1 MIEIL
6 RDTVFKLVRTSFKKV
21 DFIHFHVYKIYSH
34 YKKFDENYIMNQVAK
49 AQVVH
54 KEIEQVVIRFA
65 GDSGDGMQLTGSQF
79 TNSSALT
86 GTDVVTLPDYP
97 SEIRAPAGTIAGV
110 SGFQMQFGNRK
121 VNTPGDYPDALIAM
135 NPAALKANI
144 QDLSRDGYVI
154 VDIDAFTE
162 RNIDKAGYVENP
174 LCAKSLFDKKA
185 YSIPITSQ
193 TLQALKDFDMP
204 VKAKE
209 RCKNFFTLGILFWL
223 YELSA
228 ESNIKW
234 LKKKFANKPKI
245 AEANIKVL
253 KEGMIYAQNSSIFQA
268 QFKIHSAPLEKGTY
282 RSVSGNQATGL
293 GLVTAAERAGLN
305 LFLGSYPITPATEIL
320 QEITKHK
327 NFGTKTTQS
336 EDEIGGICSAIG
348 AAWAGAF
355 ACTTTSGPGLALK
368 SEALGLAVM
377 TEIPLVVVNVQRGGP
392 STGLPTKT
400 EQADLLQAMY
410 GRNGEAPMPV
420 LAAKSPADCFH
431 QAIEAGRIAL
441 KYMTPVIL
449 LTDGYL
455 GNGSEAFK
463 IPKVDELPD
472 LTAKFRTDPDNYLAY
487 ARDPETLAR
496 EWVKPGTPGLMNRVG
511 GLEKD
516 FLTGAVSHDPEN
528 HNKMV
533 RIRQEKIDNIANDIP
548 DLEIFGNQE
557 GGDVL
562 LIGWGSTY
570 GAIRNKVQKYQKQG
584 KSVSHAHI
592 THINPF
598 PKNTLEVMKKFKKV
612 VVAEMNLGQLDKL
625 IRAKYVV
632 ETISLNKIQ
641 GKPFTENEIAEVV
654 DELL

>member
-1 MIEIL
+1 
-6 RDTVFKLVRTSFKKV
+6 
-21 DFIHFHVYKIYSH
+21 
-34 YKKFDENYIMNQVAK
+34 MNQVAK
-49 AQVVH
+49 DH
-54 KEIEQVVIRFA
+54 VVIRFA

-86 GTDVVTLPDYP
+86 GTDIVTLPDYP
-97 SEIRAPAGTIAGV
+97 SEIRAPAGTIDGV
-110 SGFQMQFGNRK
+110 SGFQMQFGSQK
-121 VNTPGDYPDALIAM
+121 VNTPGDFPDALIAM

-144 QDLSRDGYVI
+144 QDLARDGYVI
-154 VDIDAFTE
+154 LDIDAFTE
-162 RNIDKAGYVENP
+162 RNIEKAGYVENP
-174 LCAKSLFDKKA
+174 LSRKSLLDKKA

-193 TLQALKDFDMP
+193 TLEALKDFDIP
-204 VKAKE
+204 KKAKE

-223 YELSA
+223 YDLS
-228 ESNIKW
+228 SDFNIKW
-234 LKKKFANKPKI
+234 LKKKFAKKPVI
-245 AEANIKVL
+245 AEANIKAL
-253 KEGMIYAQNSSIFQA
+253 KEGMIYAQNNSMFQA
-268 QFKIHSAPLEKGTY
+268 QYKIHSAPLEKGTY
-282 RSVSGNQATGL
+282 RNVSGNQATGL
-293 GLVTAAERAGLN
+293 GLITAAERAGLK

-320 QEITKHK
+320 HEITRFK

-336 EDEIGGICSAIG
+336 EDEIGGICAAIG

-368 SEALGLAVM
+368 SEALGLAVI
-377 TEIPLVVVNVQRGGP
+377 TELPLVIVNVQRGGP

-400 EQADLLQAMY
+400 EQADLMQAMY

-420 LAAKSPADCFH
+420 IAAKSPVDCFH

-463 IPKVDELPD
+463 IPNVDDLPD
-472 LTAKFRTDPDNYLAY
+472 LTVKFRTDKENYQAY
-487 ARDPETLAR
+487 ARNKETLAR
-496 EWVKPGTPGLMNRVG
+496 DWVKPGTPGLMNRVG

-516 FLTGAVSHDPEN
+516 FLSGAVSHDPEN
-528 HNKMV
+528 HDKMV
-533 RIRQEKIDNIANDIP
+533 HIRQEKVDNIANDIP
-548 DLEIFGNQE
+548 ELEIFGDQE
-557 GGDVL
+557 GGEVL
-562 LIGWGSTY
+562 IIGWGSTY
-570 GAIRNKVQKYQKQG
+570 GSIRNKVQKYREEG
-584 KSVSHAHI
+584 KSVSHAHF

-612 VVAEMNLGQLDKL
+612 VIAEMNLGQLNKL
-625 IRAKYVV
+625 IRAKYII

-641 GKPFTENEIAEVV
+641 GKPFHENEIAEVV